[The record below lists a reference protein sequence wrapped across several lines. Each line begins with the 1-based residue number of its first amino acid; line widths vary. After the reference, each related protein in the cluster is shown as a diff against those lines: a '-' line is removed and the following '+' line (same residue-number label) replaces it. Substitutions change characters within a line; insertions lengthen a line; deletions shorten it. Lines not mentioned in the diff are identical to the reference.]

1 MNILITGDG
10 FIGSK
15 LGTRLLSLDGY
26 NLRILDN
33 FSVGTA
39 ASFTEVLGTEP
50 AVTATGEV
58 TDWSKK
64 IEVIKGDVKNT
75 KDVMFSLEGADCVVH
90 LAANTGVQPSIV
102 DPMSDA
108 YTNVI
113 GTLNILE
120 ACRAKGISKLIFA
133 SSGAPLGEQIP
144 PLHEGMAPRPVSPY
158 GASKMSGEGYCSAYY
173 HSFGIEAVALRF
185 GNVYGPGSLAKE
197 SVVAKF
203 IRQALAGED
212 IVIYGDGNQ
221 TRDFIF
227 IDDLT
232 DVIHRSIVTNGIGGE
247 IFQIATHIET
257 TVSEIARGVLEAMQN
272 RGLTSQSVLQYAD
285 LPKGDVV
292 RNFSDTTKA
301 RRLLN

>member
-1 MNILITGDG
+1 MNILITGGCG

-133 SSGAPLGEQIP
+133 SSGAPLGEQIL
-144 PLHEGMAPRPVSPY
+144 PLHEGMAL
-158 GASKMSGEGYCSAYY
+158 GQ
-173 HSFGIEAVALRF
+173 F
-185 GNVYGPGSLAKE
+185 
-197 SVVAKF
+197 
-203 IRQALAGED
+203 
-212 IVIYGDGNQ
+212 
-221 TRDFIF
+221 
-227 IDDLT
+227 
-232 DVIHRSIVTNGIGGE
+232 
-247 IFQIATHIET
+247 
-257 TVSEIARGVLEAMQN
+257 
-272 RGLTSQSVLQYAD
+272 
-285 LPKGDVV
+285 
-292 RNFSDTTKA
+292 
-301 RRLLN
+301 LLWRV

>member
-1 MNILITGDG
+1 
-10 FIGSK
+10 
-15 LGTRLLSLDGY
+15 
-26 NLRILDN
+26 LDN
-33 FSVGTA
+33 FSVGTT
-39 ASFTEVLGTEP
+39 ASFTEALGTEQ
-50 AVTATGEV
+50 AVITTGDL
-58 TDWSKK
+58 TDWSNK
-64 IEVIKGDVKNT
+64 IEIIKGDVKNT
-75 KDVMFSLEGADCVVH
+75 KDVIFALEGADCVVH

-102 DPMSDA
+102 DPMADA

-113 GTLNILE
+113 GTLNVLE
-120 ACRAKGISKLIFA
+120 ACRAKGVGKLIFA

-173 HSFGIEAVALRF
+173 HSFGIETVALRF

-232 DVIHRSIVTNGIGGE
+232 DAIIKSIVTNGIGGE
-247 IFQIATHIET
+247 IFQIATQAET
-257 TVSEIARGVLEAMQN
+257 TVSEIALRVLEAMTN
-272 RGLTSQSVLQYAD
+272 RKLKSHSALQYAE
-285 LPKGDVV
+285 LPRGDVT
-292 RNFSDTTKA
+292 RNYSDTKKA
-301 RRLLN
+301 RRFLNWSAKVCIDKGVAETLDYFIDKVR

>member
-1 MNILITGDG
+1 
-10 FIGSK
+10 
-15 LGTRLLSLDGY
+15 
-26 NLRILDN
+26 
-33 FSVGTA
+33 
-39 ASFTEVLGTEP
+39 
-50 AVTATGEV
+50 
-58 TDWSKK
+58 
-64 IEVIKGDVKNT
+64 
-75 KDVMFSLEGADCVVH
+75 
-90 LAANTGVQPSIV
+90 
-102 DPMSDA
+102 
-108 YTNVI
+108 
-113 GTLNILE
+113 
-120 ACRAKGISKLIFA
+120 
-133 SSGAPLGEQIP
+133 
-144 PLHEGMAPRPVSPY
+144 
-158 GASKMSGEGYCSAYY
+158 MSGEGYCSAYY

-247 IFQIATHIET
+247 IFQIATQAET

-301 RRLLN
+301 RRLLNWSAKTSVDVGIAKTLDYFIGKVR